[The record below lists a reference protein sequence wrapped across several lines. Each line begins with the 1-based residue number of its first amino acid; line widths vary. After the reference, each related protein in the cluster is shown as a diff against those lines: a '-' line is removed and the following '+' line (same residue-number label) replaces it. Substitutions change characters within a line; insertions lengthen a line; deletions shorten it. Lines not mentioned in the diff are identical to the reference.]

1 MVTPEQ
7 RMERLILALCDELTW
22 GLRSFYA
29 AKVLHKSEL
38 RLTPTLFDTFY
49 WSCLD
54 NSALILSRII
64 VAKEKYKDDSV
75 NVQYLLSQAKNNPW
89 LFRFA
94 KPDEIQNL
102 NISHLELLETYK
114 PLIDVLEDQRDR
126 NLTHL
131 DLKHVKQPDWNENQA
146 QLDLSRVEQL
156 YQDLTDVLKKYHL
169 LFFGGEINFGAWETI
184 SQAEVE
190 NLIKYYEAYQSKP
203 IKHY

>member
-1 MVTPEQ
+1 MIMPEQ

-29 AKVLHKSEL
+29 AKVLHKSVL

-64 VAKEKYKDDSV
+64 VAKKKFKDDSV
-75 NVQYLLSQAKNNPW
+75 NLQYLLEQAKNNPL
-89 LFRFA
+89 LFHFS
-94 KPDEIQNL
+94 KPDDIQKL
-102 NISHLELLETYK
+102 VIAHIEVIDSYK
-114 PLIDVLEDQRDR
+114 PLLDVLEDQRDR

-131 DLKHVKQPDWNENQA
+131 DLKHVKHPEWRESQT

-156 YQDLTDVLKKYHL
+156 YQDLTDAMKKYYL
-169 LFFGGEINFGAWETI
+169 MFFGGEIDFGEWEKI

-190 NLIKYYEAYQSKP
+190 NLIKFYEAHKSKP
-203 IKHY
+203 